1 MNNYNG
7 IPLAKPL
14 PTSTKFVEDLM
25 YDYEKDLINA
35 NILAEERR
43 SISVEGIKAG
53 INQAFAAMLPMLVFD
68 YDDMADIKTRLK
80 VAFERFKVYSEDIE
94 NLSEKQQFAEWYFK
108 QQTEYEL
115 LREEDDVKPYA
126 KELAAMLRDEISKKG
141 IARKDIAKAC
151 NIKLSTLNAGILYNG
166 TATKDQ
172 FDKIVKFIGWEMS
185 SGVKAKYNA
194 CYVDRTSN
202 SEKFS
207 QMRSELE
214 KEQVKVPVKPEIFQP
229 APEPIPE
236 PEPVTEPEPEPVEQS
251 EDLPFLDCNEMYKE
265 LEEDTEMKPDFVN
278 FVTNMFDELKAQ
290 FIEKHKQYGD
300 QDPLANFKRGAAI
313 KYGGT
318 DMNALYKMAQDYE
331 LKHIAHVFGHDVG
344 GVKVDESLRDI
355 AIYSIIQLYFV
366 EMAKQGE

>member
-14 PTSTKFVEDLM
+14 PAPPNILEDLM
-25 YDYEKDLINA
+25 YDYEKDLIDA

-43 SISVEGIKAG
+43 SIEVEGIKAG

-68 YDDMADIKTRLK
+68 YDDMSDIKTRLK
-80 VAFERFKVYSEDIE
+80 IAFERFKKYSEDMG

-115 LREEDDVKPYA
+115 LREEEDVKPYA
-126 KELAAMLRDEISKKG
+126 KDLAAMLRDEIGKKG

-166 TATKDQ
+166 TATKAQ
-172 FDKIVKFIGWEMS
+172 FDKIAEYIGWEMS
-185 SGVKAKYNA
+185 PGVKAKYNA
-194 CYVDRTSN
+194 CYVNSTSN
-202 SEKFS
+202 AEKFA
-207 QMRSELE
+207 QIRDDLE
-214 KEQVKVPVKPEIFQP
+214 KEQTEIVVAVKVDTPE
-229 APEPIPE
+229 
-236 PEPVTEPEPEPVEQS
+236 TEPETEPVEQT

-265 LEEDTEMKPDFVN
+265 LEEDDEMTEKPELDFVN
-278 FVTNMFDELKAQ
+278 FVTSMFDELKAQ

>member
-35 NILAEERR
+35 NILAKERR

-185 SGVKAKYNA
+185 SGVKANI
-194 CYVDRTSN
+194 
-202 SEKFS
+202 
-207 QMRSELE
+207 M
-214 KEQVKVPVKPEIFQP
+214 P
-229 APEPIPE
+229 ALLIEH
-236 PEPVTEPEPEPVEQS
+236 
-251 EDLPFLDCNEMYKE
+251 LMLKNFL
-265 LEEDTEMKPDFVN
+265 
-278 FVTNMFDELKAQ
+278 
-290 FIEKHKQYGD
+290 
-300 QDPLANFKRGAAI
+300 R
-313 KYGGT
+313 
-318 DMNALYKMAQDYE
+318 
-331 LKHIAHVFGHDVG
+331 
-344 GVKVDESLRDI
+344 
-355 AIYSIIQLYFV
+355 
-366 EMAKQGE
+366 